1 MDKENLE
8 YMECLYEMA
17 TVRPL
22 SSLDSFGILLAIN
35 PDTNNGDAYFKMYNS
50 TSFYNAT
57 TVWRIKFE
65 KAEFIK
71 EHKGKIKNS
80 IVMNSDLKSKLI
92 KYLNANSKDFK
103 GYTIWDELRYRWN
116 TEKDL
121 MNQFGFNDYVSGIV
135 DKYYENKDTKG
146 NYVPYNMQMPD
157 YNKL

>member
-22 SSLDSFGILLAIN
+22 SSLDSFGIPLAIN
-35 PDTNNGDAYFKMYNS
+35 PDTHNGDAYFKMYNS

-71 EHKGKIKNS
+71 EQRENRCELTHLSKIDKREGFP
-80 IVMNSDLKSKLI
+80 LI
-92 KYLNANSKDFK
+92 SFIACSLF
-103 GYTIWDELRYRWN
+103 TICALISSLDIL
-116 TEKDL
+116 
-121 MNQFGFNDYVSGIV
+121 
-135 DKYYENKDTKG
+135 
-146 NYVPYNMQMPD
+146 
-157 YNKL
+157 

>member
-22 SSLDSFGILLAIN
+22 SSLDWFGILLAIN

-71 EHKGKIKNS
+71 EHKGKIKSS
-80 IVMNSDLKSKLI
+80 IVMNYKRKGATELFVWEWLFA
-92 KYLNANSKDFK
+92 AN
-103 GYTIWDELRYRWN
+103 
-116 TEKDL
+116 
-121 MNQFGFNDYVSGIV
+121 IV
-135 DKYYENKDTKG
+135 K
-146 NYVPYNMQMPD
+146 
-157 YNKL
+157 